1 MKDALAI
8 VGAVFLVLFVILVGL
23 VLTAVCSLLI
33 AAVFAAPFLGIA
45 LAILFPLHWFGVI

>member
-8 VGAVFLVLFVILVGL
+8 VGAVFLVLFVTLVGL
-23 VLTAVCSLLI
+23 LLTAVGSLLI
-33 AAVFAAPFLGIA
+33 AVLFAAPFLGIA